1 MANQTLSTQIRP
13 DDMLV
18 VSFGACACA
27 GYVMVDADE
36 STGTVVLCREGS
48 VPHQTGMSLVAF
60 AAIVNGNKGETGPCP
75 A

>member
-18 VSFGACACA
+18 VSFGAAARA
-27 GYVMVDADE
+27 GYEVVDWDE
-36 STGTVVLCREGS
+36 STGAAIWCRVGS